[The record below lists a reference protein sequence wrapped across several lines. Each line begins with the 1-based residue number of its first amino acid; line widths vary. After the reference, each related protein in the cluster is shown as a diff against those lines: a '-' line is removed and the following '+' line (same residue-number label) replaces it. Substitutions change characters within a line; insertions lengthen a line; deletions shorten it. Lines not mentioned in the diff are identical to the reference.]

1 MTELIHIADGMD
13 WDDFA
18 LRQIPVMIGLILGA
32 LIPVLWRWAW
42 GATRWTAR
50 TAWGIPRKAWRLCA
64 SAVQRVNNF
73 VFRREAK
80 AKPESGYAV
89 RRRRQEMAK
98 YRPTSVTAKDAA
110 KSMEAFGRAFSRM
123 NQIDTPVYQD
133 GGGEPAPMIETPA
146 KQREERESSGVT
158 HPPIAES
165 LRAFTRAVRRSTQS
179 MSVAIHYPVGEDA
192 PDNIKIAEGIPDR
205 LGKADG
211 VAVPNTFSFDA
222 INANRKALGLSTNPG
237 EPSTMK
243 KIVAV
248 IEEDG
253 YQVVDISEKRSSK
266 HGVLYITVKTEL
278 SDG

>member
-1 MTELIHIADGMD
+1 MTELIHIANGMD

-64 SAVQRVNNF
+64 SAVRRVNNF

-80 AKPESGYAV
+80 PKPESGYAA
-89 RRRRQEMAK
+89 RRRKMSQRGIHE
-98 YRPTSVTAKDAA
+98 VAA
-110 KSMEAFGRAFSRM
+110 
-123 NQIDTPVYQD
+123 
-133 GGGEPAPMIETPA
+133 GEW
-146 KQREERESSGVT
+146 GVT
-158 HPPIAES
+158 YAPIAAS
-165 LRAFTRAVRRSTQS
+165 VRAFTRAVRRSTQP

-192 PDNIKIAEGIPDR
+192 PDNIKIAEGIPDS

-237 EPSTMK
+237 EPSTMQK
-243 KIVAV
+243 LIAV
-248 IEEDG
+248 VEEDG
-253 YQVVDISEKRSSK
+253 HQLVDIKEERGPTREIF
-266 HGVLYITVKTEL
+266 HITIRTKL
-278 SDG
+278 SDEQVGK